1 MDYALFHRL
10 DSGRNEE
17 NTMKAL
23 VVDDDPASLG
33 ALCSMLRTCG
43 HTVDTAP
50 GAQLAIRMMGM
61 TSYDVIFLDY
71 NMPEHNG
78 VWFMR
83 NAPVPKETAVVL
95 VTGFVDPMAMSDF
108 RRMGI
113 EVVMKK
119 PFTLGAIQGSLKGIL
134 EDAQQRDAP
143 TD

>member
-1 MDYALFHRL
+1 M
-10 DSGRNEE
+10 
-17 NTMKAL
+17 L
-23 VVDDDPASLG
+23 VVDDDLASLG
-33 ALCSMLRTCG
+33 TLCSMLRTCG

-50 GAQLAIRMMGM
+50 SASVAIRMMGVN
-61 TSYDVIFLDY
+61 TYDVIFLDY

-83 NAPVPKETAVVL
+83 NAPVPVDTSVIL
-95 VTGFVDPMAMSDF
+95 VTGFVDPMAMADF

-134 EDAQQRDAP
+134 DGAKHPPET
-143 TD
+143 TDT